1 MLDKEWE
8 TKRLSGTFHVLGR
21 RCQDVGRRGDPEGR
35 TRLLHFDPTR
45 FVALRCRPGERNAV
59 FLERLNDLNA
69 GNVLVGGTITEIKEE
84 IEPFLDQ
91 PFDLTD

>member
-1 MLDKEWE
+1 
-8 TKRLSGTFHVLGR
+8 
-21 RCQDVGRRGDPEGR
+21 
-35 TRLLHFDPTR
+35 
-45 FVALRCRPGERNAV
+45 V

-91 PFDLTD
+91 SVKSNG